1 MSAATCESGFFT
13 VYLGMDRFHGRSISQ
28 AARQIFYHQMESG
41 VDQVGAARARF
52 FLQCFFT
59 VAVVLFGLASI
70 TVQAREMQDRQ
81 EARSIGVSELPQEGR
96 ETLKLIR
103 QGGPFPYARD
113 GVVFRNYEN
122 RLPVRR
128 RGYYREFT
136 VKTPGMHN
144 RGARRIVCGDI
155 TECYYTADHYQSF
168 RLIIE

>member
-1 MSAATCESGFFT
+1 MSAVTCESGFFT

-96 ETLKLIR
+96 
-103 QGGPFPYARD
+103 
-113 GVVFRNYEN
+113 
-122 RLPVRR
+122 
-128 RGYYREFT
+128 
-136 VKTPGMHN
+136 
-144 RGARRIVCGDI
+144 
-155 TECYYTADHYQSF
+155 
-168 RLIIE
+168 

>member
-1 MSAATCESGFFT
+1 
-13 VYLGMDRFHGRSISQ
+13 
-28 AARQIFYHQMESG
+28 MESG